1 MKQKGIQLH
10 EGVPEL
16 KQQQKWFPAQGGVL
30 ILDNIISEGENDKE
44 VLDHF
49 SKHSHHRT
57 SQYFTYVKTCFHPE
71 NLLRVFLVMFITL

>member
-1 MKQKGIQLH
+1 MN
-10 EGVPEL
+10 EL

-44 VLDHF
+44 VLDLF

-57 SQYFTYVKTCFHPE
+57 SQYFTNDKTCFHPE

>member
-30 ILDNIISEGENDKE
+30 ILDNIISEGEMIKKSWISSPNIHIIE
-44 VLDHF
+44 HHSTLPM
-49 SKHSHHRT
+49 SKHV
-57 SQYFTYVKTCFHPE
+57 FTQRIC
-71 NLLRVFLVMFITL
+71 